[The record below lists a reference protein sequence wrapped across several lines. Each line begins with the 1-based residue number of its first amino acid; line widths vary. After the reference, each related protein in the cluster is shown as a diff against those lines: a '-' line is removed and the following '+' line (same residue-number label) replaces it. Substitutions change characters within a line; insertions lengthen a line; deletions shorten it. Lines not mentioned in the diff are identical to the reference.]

1 MCTNCPDSRPFSSTM
16 TYVPKATTELGV
28 VYDAWQAG
36 IINSDEFRLI
46 LQVHFK
52 AKFSNVAVK

>member
-1 MCTNCPDSRPFSSTM
+1 M

-28 VYDAWQAG
+28 VYDAWLAG
-36 IINSDEFRLI
+36 VITSEEFRTI